1 MTMNA
6 TTSPSTLAGGTANGR
21 HARMNPEIA
30 AQTLRADSGNDGWNH
45 TDLLPRMIAHF
56 QGLSGQ
62 FGTRVLTFVLTIA
75 AALIASVPMI
85 WLAGSEL
92 WLTASALFGGALG
105 SGPAI
110 AETMVQMI
118 PLLIAGLA
126 VALAFHASLF
136 NIGVEGQLLFGG
148 LVTGVVG
155 ATVDLPPPLLMVVCL
170 LAGMAGGAAF
180 ALIPALLKAYR
191 GAHEVVTTIMMN
203 FVAIAVSE
211 YAVAPT
217 GPFVAADQP
226 SATERVPEGTQLPII
241 WDGTRLHAG
250 LIVALAAVAIVLWV
264 LYRTPGGFRL
274 RLLGA
279 NQGAARASGV
289 SVERLTIIALLASG
303 ALAGLAGAVQV
314 LGVYGRFYAAFSPG
328 YGYDAIAVAL
338 LGALSPVGVVASAF
352 FFAVLHA
359 GSVPLQAIAGISREM
374 VGVVSGLVVAFVAA
388 QPAVL
393 RLLSSLRRPAIDDG
407 LSDFPSEPQT
417 VSAKTASP
425 EMPS

>member
-1 MTMNA
+1 MTM
-6 TTSPSTLAGGTANGR
+6 TAPELTPA
-21 HARMNPEIA
+21 ARRRTRMDPVAMAE
-30 AQTLRADSGNDGWNH
+30 TLRPSGEEAAAPQRI
-45 TDLLPRMIAHF
+45 LPRLVGHF
-56 QGLSGQ
+56 HHMSGHVGGQ
-62 FGTRVLTFVLTIA
+62 VLTFMLTIA
-75 AALIASVPMI
+75 AALVASVPMI
-85 WLAGSEL
+85 WIAGSDL
-92 WLTASALFGGALG
+92 SLTTSALFGGALG

-110 AETMVQMI
+110 AETMVQMV

-126 VALAFHASLF
+126 VAVAFHASLF

-148 LVTGVVG
+148 LVAGVVG
-155 ATVDLPPPLLMVVCL
+155 ATLDLPPFLLMIACL
-170 LAGMAGGAAF
+170 LAGMAGGALF

-226 SATERVPEGTQLPII
+226 SATERIPDGAQLPVI
-241 WDGTRLHAG
+241 WEGTRLHAG
-250 LIVALAAVAIVLWV
+250 FLVALAAVAVVWWV
-264 LYRTPGGFRL
+264 LFRTPLGFRL

-289 SVERLTIIALLASG
+289 SIERITILALLASG
-303 ALAGLAGAVQV
+303 ALGGLAGAVQV

-328 YGYDAIAVAL
+328 YGFDAIAVAL
-338 LGALSPVGVVASAF
+338 LGALSPIGVMASSF

-388 QPAVL
+388 QPAAL
-393 RLLSSLRRPAIDDG
+393 RLMASLRKPAIDDSRPG
-407 LSDFPSEPQT
+407 NGSEPRPADDT
-417 VSAKTASP
+417 PARM

>member
-6 TTSPSTLAGGTANGR
+6 TTSPSALAGGTANGR

-30 AQTLRADSGNDGWNH
+30 AQTLRADSGNDGWNR

-203 FVAIAVSE
+203 FVALAVSE

-226 SATERVPEGTQLPII
+226 SATERVPTGTQLPII
-241 WDGTRLHAG
+241 WEGTRLHAG
-250 LIVALAAVAIVLWV
+250 LLVAL
-264 LYRTPGGFRL
+264 
-274 RLLGA
+274 
-279 NQGAARASGV
+279 
-289 SVERLTIIALLASG
+289 
-303 ALAGLAGAVQV
+303 GAV
-314 LGVYGRFYAAFSPG
+314 G
-328 YGYDAIAVAL
+328 
-338 LGALSPVGVVASAF
+338 VGVWGRSA
-352 FFAVLHA
+352 
-359 GSVPLQAIAGISREM
+359 
-374 VGVVSGLVVAFVAA
+374 
-388 QPAVL
+388 
-393 RLLSSLRRPAIDDG
+393 
-407 LSDFPSEPQT
+407 T
-417 VSAKTASP
+417 VSAARYHDSFAVPDEEARENRFELAVPNGASWILTHHADGVVP
-425 EMPS
+425 GVHAAALHRGPTKLRGRRVRTGGARVGPNWKPLGR